1 MLRFGSKT
9 NTKLE
14 SNQNNLDEA
23 TTSNNLENKKRKKNE
38 SVSES
43 SSDEEDDDLKNG
55 KLLAHGGG
63 NESDNLDEE
72 EKNLE
77 ELVFGSET
85 KIFSNIEKLN
95 KKKLKSK
102 SKKEVV
108 YLSELADNLIERK
121 PAWQDNDDQEIV
133 NLNNFNQFS
142 SIVKTK
148 SDEVNNSQIEESLKA
163 RFNKFYGT
171 PMWADLKELKEKKKK
186 KNLERNEES
195 EENSSED
202 EEENDTD
209 DDKSLF
215 QQTGNYLA
223 GTSDRRT
230 KTKSSLPKSI
240 LDIKVCTDGNR
251 EEPHQ
256 ARLKSVEF
264 HPSAR
269 VLLTAG
275 LSQKL
280 SLFQV

>member
-14 SNQNNLDEA
+14 SNQNDLNE
-23 TTSNNLENKKRKKNE
+23 TSKSNNLDNKKRKKNE

-43 SSDEEDDDLKNG
+43 SSDDEDDFTNG
-55 KLLAHGGG
+55 RLLAHGGE
-63 NESDNLDEE
+63 ESGELDQE

-85 KIFSNIEKLN
+85 KIFSNIDKLN

-102 SKKEVV
+102 SKQEVTIV
-108 YLSELADNLIERK
+108 SELADNLIERK

-133 NLNNFNQFS
+133 NISNFNQFS
-142 SIVKTK
+142 SLVNTK
-148 SDEVNNSQIEESLKA
+148 SDEVKNSQIEESLKA
-163 RFNKFYGT
+163 RFNKYYGT
-171 PMWADLKELKEKKKK
+171 PMWADLKESKEKKKNK
-186 KNLERNEES
+186 KS
-195 EENSSED
+195 TKDDDGEENSSED
-202 EEENDTD
+202 EEENDRD
-209 DDKSLF
+209 DDESLF
-215 QQTGNYLA
+215 KQTGNYLA
-223 GTSDRRT
+223 STSDRRA

-240 LDIKVCTDGNR
+240 LDIKVCTDGNK

-269 VLLTAG
+269 VMLTAG

-280 SLFQV
+280 SLFQVC